1 MLLIRP
7 LLYPA
12 FMVFFTGIYQ
22 SRFAALS
29 LLLACYPLSGA
40 AQQPVLPFAPNGQTH
55 IPAATDS
62 LPQDPVKPPLSE
74 EEIFPHITAPDKNK
88 PKGANPPHKNIM
100 PPAGDTDLSAA
111 QKRRAEMDKLFAQLK
126 RAADFKKAAEI
137 SRSLEGLWAQ
147 SGSDSIDLLMFW
159 VNKEIAEKN
168 YAIALD
174 FLDNVVALAP
184 DYAEGWM
191 RRASVHLMTNDI
203 ALSMVEMQ
211 RVLQLEPRHYNAMLQ
226 LGAVMEMTDRPGQ
239 ALKAYEK
246 ALEFYPQM
254 RSAQRR
260 IQALV
265 EKDSSRAI

>member
-1 MLLIRP
+1 MLFIIKLRRGCRLFA
-7 LLYPA
+7 LLA
-12 FMVFFTGIYQ
+12 LFCSNKTGILPAD
-22 SRFAALS
+22 AA
-29 LLLACYPLSGA
+29 YYA
-40 AQQPVLPFAPNGQTH
+40 ASM
-55 IPAATDS
+55 AAIMVDTPHDS
-62 LPQDPVKPPLSE
+62 AKPPLSE
-74 EEIFPHITAPDKNK
+74 QEIFPHLNMPGKTGGKAATPPDSTFK
-88 PKGANPPHKNIM
+88 
-100 PPAGDTDLSAA
+100 PPANDKTASAA
-111 QKRRAEMDKLFAQLK
+111 QKRRDEEDKLFAELK
-126 RAADFKKAAEI
+126 RSADFAKAEAV
-137 SRSLEGLWAQ
+137 SRSIEGLWAQ

-159 VNKEIAEKN
+159 ANKEIAGKN

-184 DYAEGWM
+184 DYAEGWL

-226 LGAVMEMTDRPGQ
+226 LGAVMEMTGRPAQ
-239 ALKAYEK
+239 ALQAYEK

-260 IQALV
+260 IQVLI

>member
-1 MLLIRP
+1 MIFITLSYRY
-7 LLYPA
+7 LYL
-12 FMVFFTGIYQ
+12 
-22 SRFAALS
+22 FAALALTCS
-29 LLLACYPLSGA
+29 PAAGA
-40 AQQPVLPFAPNGQTH
+40 AAHRPLPAE
-55 IPAATDS
+55 AAAAIAVDLSPDTT
-62 LPQDPVKPPLSE
+62 KPPLSE
-74 EEIFPHITAPDKNK
+74 EEIFPHLDKPAKGGAKPAAP
-88 PKGANPPHKNIM
+88 ALPPRAE
-100 PPAGDTDLSAA
+100 PALSAA
-111 QKRRAEMDKLFAQLK
+111 QKRRAEEDKLFIELK
-126 RAADFKKAAEI
+126 RSADFARAEAL
-137 SRSLEGLWAQ
+137 SRSIEGLWAQ

-159 VNKEIAEKN
+159 ANKEIAAKN

-226 LGAVMEMTDRPGQ
+226 LGAVMEMTGRPDKAQ
-239 ALKAYEK
+239 RAYEK

-260 IQALV
+260 MQILV